1 MTTDNDTTQES
12 FARVMALLPF
22 DLTMSSK
29 PTTKPTENNST
40 NDTDKERLVF
50 DTRLATQ
57 PK

>member
-22 DLTMSSK
+22 DLTMSSN
-29 PTTKPTENNST
+29 PTTPTEDNPT
-40 NDTDKERLVF
+40 NDTTKERLVF
-50 DTRLATQ
+50 ETRLVVQ